1 MIAFEK
7 FLEIDIRVGKIISAE
22 KFPEAR
28 NPAYILRIDFG
39 EALGVKKSSA
49 QITENY
55 LAETLVGKKVVAVI
69 NLKPRKIGPFMS
81 EVLTLGVPDGDGH
94 VVLVAPETNVENGV
108 RLY

>member
-39 EALGVKKSSA
+39 EASDNFS
-49 QITENY
+49 
-55 LAETLVGKKVVAVI
+55 
-69 NLKPRKIGPFMS
+69 NLCDP
-81 EVLTLGVPDGDGH
+81 
-94 VVLVAPETNVENGV
+94 NV
-108 RLY
+108 